1 MLQFWHLWN
10 TQRCFFG
17 FLMRCGYADCSWD
30 FWVLDFGIY
39 VSEICH
45 FLCSSLMRLF
55 VVNIFSFFR
64 SVWLVKK
71 SWCVHCCSNHRFYWL
86 SDRCRSGFALWW
98 SFSERSCRHSAG
110 SFSFFL
116 VLTLLEFHKIER
128 HSCFFGLI
136 VHFSLVKRTWE
147 CLVFNFSFF
156 CGIVSF
162 YVPISD
168 AVFLVT
174 TFPFLIRVS
183 GWYYLFDVLILFHLF
198 NFTGVVVV
206 ALANLRWSV
215 FVSKKISQF
224 GSFH

>member
-1 MLQFWHLWN
+1 MFIVAPFISSTGLVVVAEENL
-10 TQRCFFG
+10 RCGG
-17 FLMRCGYADCSWD
+17 FL
-30 FWVLDFGIY
+30 
-39 VSEICH
+39 SE
-45 FLCSSLMRLF
+45 
-55 VVNIFSFFR
+55 
-64 SVWLVKK
+64 K
-71 SWCVHCCSNHRFYWL
+71 
-86 SDRCRSGFALWW
+86 
-98 SFSERSCRHSAG
+98 SCRHSAG

-116 VLTLLEFHKIER
+116 VLTTRHYLSFHKFER
-128 HSCFFGLI
+128 HSCLFGLI

-156 CGIVSF
+156 CGILSF

-168 AVFLVT
+168 AVFRVT

-183 GWYYLFDVLILFHLF
+183 GWYYLFDVLFLFHLF

-215 FVSKKISQF
+215 FVSKKLSQI